1 MADVTLPYA
10 PLDGDTLDPDGINR
24 DLYQVTPS
32 VSLYETTNG
41 SVELANFAAGFT
53 VKSHHVRPGE
63 TGDARAVGG
72 VEPLDFFQDA
82 WGQGGRWYPIAG
94 CTYTWHQRYAPTVC
108 MIHASVFAT
117 VWRAPGEY
125 DAGAAAFTDA
135 PNIRV
140 RMFLDDPTSGID
152 HTLRTLPQSV
162 QYAPGVM
169 PAVNVHTLEA
179 RVTRHLNLSHV
190 KIAGKS
196 APFDGL
202 TAGWHTLGLQI
213 HILPN
218 YDGKDTADLNHRKN
232 LALNGAASD
241 DRPAAFYHT
250 LHRARLFV
258 RNVSVVPLL

>member
-1 MADVTLPYA
+1 MADVVLPYA
-10 PLDGDTLDPDGINR
+10 PLTGDTLSPDGLNQ
-24 DLYQVTPS
+24 DLYQAAPS

-41 SVELANFAAGFT
+41 SVELANFASGFT

-63 TGDARAVGG
+63 AGDAHSVGAT
-72 VEPLDFFQDA
+72 ESLDFFQDA
-82 WGQGGRWYPIAG
+82 WGKGGSRFYPIAG
-94 CTYTWHQRYAPTVC
+94 CTYTWHQRWAPTVC

-117 VWRAPGEY
+117 VWRAPGSY
-125 DAGAAAFTDA
+125 SGGAFTDA
-135 PNIRV
+135 PNIRI
-140 RMFLDDPTSGID
+140 RMFLDDPTTGIE
-152 HTLRTLPQSV
+152 HTLRTMPQSV

-169 PAVNVHTLEA
+169 PAVGVHTLEA

-196 APFDGL
+196 SPFDGL

-218 YDGKDTADLNHRKN
+218 YDGRDTTNADHKKD
-232 LALNGAASD
+232 LALNGGSSD
-241 DRPAAFYHT
+241 DRPTAFYHT

-258 RNVSVVPLL
+258 RNISVVPLL